1 MAQRRR
7 DMVAAVRRGASL
19 HQIALQ
25 FAVSPATVLR
35 WLRRAKGQRLDRV
48 DWADRPTTPHHTRRT
63 DADLEALVLQVRQH
77 LKQHSDLGFHGA
89 QAIRDE
95 LAHRGVQPLPAVRT
109 LNRILQRHGAFDGQR
124 RRRRPPP
131 PVGWYLPDLAARRVE
146 LDSFDVVEGL
156 VLKGGPQV
164 EVFNGVSVHGGL
176 VASWPRGQTVT
187 AAFVVGR
194 LVEHWRQFGLPS
206 YAQFDNDTIFQG
218 SHAHP
223 DLIGRVSR
231 LCLSLKVTP
240 VFVPPREMGFQA
252 AIEGYNGSWQSRVW
266 ARFQHQGLP
275 DLQERSDR
283 HVAALR
289 RHRAARIEAG
299 PRRRPFPR
307 DWELDLRTLVRGRL
321 VYLRRTNAQGEV
333 EVLGRSFEV
342 DRQWV
347 NRLVRIVVDL
357 KAGRLWVYRLRRRE
371 PSEQPLLREIR
382 HRVPDRGLRE

>member
-1 MAQRRR
+1 LAQRRR
-7 DMVAAVRRGASL
+7 DMVAAVRSGASL

-48 DWADRPTTPHHTRRT
+48 DWADRPKTPHHTHRT
-63 DADLEALVLQVRQH
+63 DADREALVLQVRQH

-95 LAHRGVQPLPAVRT
+95 LARRGVQPLPAVRT
-109 LNRILQRHGAFDGQR
+109 LNRILQRHGVFDGQR

-131 PVGWYLPDLAARRVE
+131 PLGWYLPDLATRRVE
-146 LDSFDVVEGL
+146 LDSFDIVEGL

-194 LVEHWRQFGLPS
+194 LVEHWRQFGLPA

-218 SHAHP
+218 SHAQP

-266 ARFQHQGLP
+266 ARFQHQGLS
-275 DLQERSDR
+275 DLQRRSDR

-307 DWELDLRTLVRGRL
+307 DWELDLQTLVRGRL
-321 VYLRRTNAQGEV
+321 VYLRRTNGRGEV
-333 EVLGRSFEV
+333 EVLGHAFEV
-342 DRQWV
+342 DQQWA

-357 KAGRLWVYRLRRRE
+357 KAGRLRVYRLRRRE